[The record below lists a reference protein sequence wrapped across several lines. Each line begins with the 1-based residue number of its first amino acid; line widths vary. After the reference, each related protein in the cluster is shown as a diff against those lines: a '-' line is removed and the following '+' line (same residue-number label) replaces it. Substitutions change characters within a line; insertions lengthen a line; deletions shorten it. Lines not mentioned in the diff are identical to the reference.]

1 MEVIEIT
8 RLKMKRRLVFPFLI
22 LRAAS
27 QIPIGFIY
35 IYIYIGGGRQEKI
48 S

>member
-8 RLKMKRRLVFPFLI
+8 RLKMKRRLVFPFLR

-35 IYIYIGGGRQEKI
+35 IYIYRGRAPRED
-48 S
+48 